1 MTISPT
7 PFAFPPPSLESHKRG
22 RGKGSLRR
30 LSLAI
35 ALASCFLLCT
45 PDLSAQIWVQAA
57 GIPAKPII
65 FVTEHWKDLYALSTD
80 SVYRSLDSG
89 ETWFPTPLQPGHAD
103 NLITLYSHGE
113 HIYLGTTNDGIYRSS
128 DGGVRWDSFNEGYP
142 GSMAV
147 EFLSLG
153 DSLYV
158 GNGANGVYVRNMQL
172 ASSWTPYNDG
182 LERFGVETIAASG
195 DILVANIGLSTYL
208 RRRGSPAW
216 NEFLIDSAGGQLAVS
231 RFYRFG
237 DHLFAGVGSGVY
249 RGTPEATG
257 WQKVGI
263 NLLPNQAVEHLA
275 EHGKRL
281 LAGVPYRL
289 EHFIC
294 YSDDDGATWGVLDH
308 QLAELIAMRVVGN
321 RIFAAR
327 ADGLW
332 YFDLGI
338 PTGIGQPISG
348 RADGFRLEQSF
359 PNPFNPI
366 TTIKYTIGGV
376 RDQGPGVSNTRL
388 VVYDVLGREV
398 ATLVNE
404 EKAPGSYHVTFDASG
419 LASGVYYYTLTAGDL
434 SRTRAMMLVK

>member
-1 MTISPT
+1 
-7 PFAFPPPSLESHKRG
+7 L
-22 RGKGSLRR
+22 
-30 LSLAI
+30 
-35 ALASCFLLCT
+35 
-45 PDLSAQIWVQAA
+45 V
-57 GIPAKPII
+57 
-65 FVTEHWKDLYALSTD
+65 
-80 SVYRSLDSG
+80 
-89 ETWFPTPLQPGHAD
+89 
-103 NLITLYSHGE
+103 
-113 HIYLGTTNDGIYRSS
+113 
-128 DGGVRWDSFNEGYP
+128 
-142 GSMAV
+142 
-147 EFLSLG
+147 
-153 DSLYV
+153 
-158 GNGANGVYVRNMQL
+158 
-172 ASSWTPYNDG
+172 
-182 LERFGVETIAASG
+182 RFGVETIAASG
-195 DILVANIGLSTYL
+195 DILIANIGLSTYL

-281 LAGVPYRL
+281 LAGVPYRW

-338 PTGIGQPISG
+338 PTGINQPISG
-348 RADGFRLEQSF
+348 RAEGFKLEQNW
-359 PNPFNPI
+359 PNPFNPS
-366 TTIKYTIGGV
+366 TRIKYTVGVAGDKWQVASGEGRGMGGEG
-376 RDQGPGVSNTRL
+376 RGVSNVRL
-388 VVYDVLGREV
+388 VVYDLLGREV
-398 ATLVNE
+398 AVLVNE
-404 EKAPGSYHVTFDASG
+404 RKAPGSYDVSFGASG
-419 LASGVYYYTLTAGDL
+419 LASGMYIYRLTAGPFVQ
-434 SRTRAMMLVK
+434 SRTMLLLK

>member
-1 MTISPT
+1 
-7 PFAFPPPSLESHKRG
+7 
-22 RGKGSLRR
+22 
-30 LSLAI
+30 
-35 ALASCFLLCT
+35 
-45 PDLSAQIWVQAA
+45 
-57 GIPAKPII
+57 
-65 FVTEHWKDLYALSTD
+65 
-80 SVYRSLDSG
+80 
-89 ETWFPTPLQPGHAD
+89 
-103 NLITLYSHGE
+103 
-113 HIYLGTTNDGIYRSS
+113 
-128 DGGVRWDSFNEGYP
+128 
-142 GSMAV
+142 
-147 EFLSLG
+147 
-153 DSLYV
+153 
-158 GNGANGVYVRNMQL
+158 MQL

-195 DILVANIGLSTYL
+195 DILVANIGLSTYV

-275 EHGKRL
+275 GHGKRL

-338 PTGIGQPISG
+338 PTGFDQPISG
-348 RADGFRLEQSF
+348 KAEGFKLEQNW
-359 PNPFNPI
+359 PNPFNPKTGI
-366 TTIKYTIGGV
+366 RYSVPTQSG
-376 RDQGPGVSNTRL
+376 RDLVSTSGRDGQVSGVSDVKLT
-388 VVYDVLGREV
+388 VYDLLGREV
-398 ATLVNE
+398 AVLVNE
-404 EKAPGSYHVTFDASG
+404 RKEPGSYDVSFGASG
-419 LASGVYYYTLTAGDL
+419 LASGIYIYRLTAGPFVQ
-434 SRTRAMMLVK
+434 SRTMLLLK